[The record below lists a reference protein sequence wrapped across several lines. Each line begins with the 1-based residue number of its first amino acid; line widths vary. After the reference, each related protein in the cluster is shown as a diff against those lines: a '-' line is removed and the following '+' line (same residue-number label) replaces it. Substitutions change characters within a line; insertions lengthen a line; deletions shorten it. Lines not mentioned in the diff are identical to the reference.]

1 MSSRQLL
8 QEHTSDMIRPR
19 WDNHQQAM
27 RGLVSAA
34 QDPETSDEAA
44 EAAAL
49 AFVLDWAGHPTY
61 RKTAR
66 YGVILYTLRHRP
78 EVAELVEAFSE
89 VVDNVGRT
97 SGGIEGWYRNY
108 TGGCDERLF

>member
-1 MSSRQLL
+1 MSVREQLK
-8 QEHTSDMIRPR
+8 EHTSDLIRPR
-19 WDNHQQAM
+19 WDNHKQSM

-49 AFVLDWAGHPTY
+49 AFVLDWAGHPVY

-66 YGVILYTLRHRP
+66 YGVILWTLRHRP
-78 EVAELVEAFSE
+78 EVADLLDQFSE
-89 VVDNVGRT
+89 VVDRVGVT

-108 TGGCDERLF
+108 TGVRS